1 MSAYF
6 YTKDLSFKDLI
17 DNKELLLKFV
27 ERMHSKEYATTNI
40 KWAKFNEQKK

>member
-1 MSAYF
+1 MASAISIC
-6 YTKDLSFKDLI
+6 DLFKPKP
-17 DNKELLLKFV
+17 NKELLLKFV